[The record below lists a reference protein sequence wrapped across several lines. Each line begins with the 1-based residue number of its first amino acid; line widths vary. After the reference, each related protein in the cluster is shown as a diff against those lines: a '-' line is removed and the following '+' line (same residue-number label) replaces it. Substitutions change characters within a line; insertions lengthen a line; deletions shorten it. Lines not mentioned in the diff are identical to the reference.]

1 MLIIRLNK
9 INKTNK
15 NDIVL
20 KSTCG
25 IAFSAP
31 QVSIKTTTNK
41 VGKTKSSSKIKFD
54 SSIIKLG
61 ITANIPR
68 GLQLVVIPNSNL
80 YHKYGLLPVV
90 SYQVYSGETPELS
103 IPVIAFNDTAISSE
117 AEVGKVVVR
126 LSANASLWT
135 KLQYLFN
142 KVKIEINE

>member
-1 MLIIRLNK
+1 MLIIKLNK

-15 NDIVL
+15 DDVVL

-31 QVSIKTTTNK
+31 QVSVKTTTNK

-61 ITANIPR
+61 ITANIPK
-68 GLQLVVIPNSNL
+68 GLQLVIIPNSNL
-80 YHKYGLLPVV
+80 YHKYGLLPVT
-90 SYQVYSGETPELS
+90 SYQIYSGETPELS

-117 AEVGKVVVR
+117 TEVGNIIVR

-135 KLQYLFN
+135 KL
-142 KVKIEINE
+142 